1 MEMIKKS
8 INDCSML
15 ELPKIANQ
23 KGNLSVVQNSIDIPF
38 DIKRIYYLYDIPGG
52 STRGGHAHKELQQF
66 IVSVSGSFDVVLDD
80 GSDRKTIRL
89 NRPYH
94 GLFIPQMIWREIV
107 NFSTGGIC
115 LVLASLPY
123 NEDEYIRDYDLFL
136 QHKHEMNE
144 TVRCVV

>member
-1 MEMIKKS
+1 MLNKS
-8 INDCSML
+8 INDCSMI
-15 ELPKIANQ
+15 ELPKITNQ
-23 KGNLSVVQNSIDIPF
+23 KGNLSVVHNSIDIPF

-80 GSDRKTIRL
+80 GLDRKTIRL

-115 LVLASLPY
+115 LALVSLPY
-123 NEDEYIRDYDLFL
+123 NEDEYIRDYDLFVKY
-136 QHKHEMNE
+136 KHNMNE
-144 TVRCVV
+144 TMRCVV